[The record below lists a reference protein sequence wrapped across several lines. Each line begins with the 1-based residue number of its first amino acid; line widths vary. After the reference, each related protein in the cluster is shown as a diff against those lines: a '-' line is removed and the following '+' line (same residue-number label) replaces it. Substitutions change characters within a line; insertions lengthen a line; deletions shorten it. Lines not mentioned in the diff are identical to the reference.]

1 MIPSLIIV
9 FREMLEMVLVVSV
22 LMVATRGLPGSR
34 QWIGLGVLG
43 GLLGAVIL
51 GIFMEQM
58 EASFEGEGE
67 FIFNAIVLLLAAL
80 LIAWTVLWMSSH
92 GRDMAQRMQQVGGS
106 VKAGDL
112 PSTALAIVALSAV
125 MREGSEA
132 AFFLFGAAQGIQ
144 VDGWSM
150 LIGGLLGAV
159 TALLIGALLY
169 FGMVRIPL
177 KYLFSVA
184 GWLLM
189 LLAAGMASQAS
200 WNLVAIEWLP
210 PLVDP
215 LWNSSAFLPSESA
228 LGEFMHV
235 LIGYDDQ
242 PSALQVI
249 VFATSLSLM
258 ATLYYRAQKPKPV
271 QPNSAKHTTNNNGA
285 T

>member
-1 MIPSLIIV
+1 MIPSLVIV

-67 FIFNAIVLLLAAL
+67 FIFNAIVLLLASL

-92 GRDMAQRMQQVGGS
+92 GRDMTQRMQQVGGS

-150 LIGGLLGAV
+150 LIGGLMGAV

-215 LWNSSAFLPSESA
+215 LWNSSTLLPSESA

-258 ATLYYRAQKPKPV
+258 ATLYYRAQKPKKA
-271 QPNSAKHTTNNNGA
+271 QPNNAKHTTKNNGA